1 MRTKFGEAE
10 HQDINYMIAGD
21 NCIEIYQ
28 QNKKNDTMH
37 HLVHSIHYDS
47 SDRQASY
54 FIMKLDTLRPYKIY
68 LTILC
73 DELVLSHRS
82 YTLED
87 IEAEAKFDEEM
98 RQRHLDYD
106 TADEIADMPT
116 SKFGLYVYFMNEIVC
131 TAVSRLMASA
141 HKNHKM
147 MLIKNEECPVLKIPL
162 DENARKFMKCGHFI
176 SSQAFIKMLTKNTIK
191 CPQCRAEHDC
201 SDCTKEF

>member
-1 MRTKFGEAE
+1 MRTKWGGAD
-10 HQDINYMIAGD
+10 HQDVSYMIAGD
-21 NCIEIYQ
+21 NCVEVYQ
-28 QNKKNDTMH
+28 QNKKNETMH
-37 HLVHSIHYDS
+37 HLVDS
-47 SDRQASY
+47 VPYNSLDKGTY
-54 FIMKLDTLRPYKIY
+54 FIMKLDTLRPYKLY
-68 LTILC
+68 LTILS

-87 IEAEAKFDEEM
+87 IEAEAKDDEEL
-98 RQRHLDYD
+98 RQKHLDYD

-176 SSQAFIKMLTKNTIK
+176 SSEAFIKMLTQNTIK
-191 CPQCRAEHDC
+191 CPLCRTEHNC
-201 SDCTKEF
+201 LDCTKDF